1 MIENRS
7 ARIEHINIT
16 VRDNQKT
23 AALLVDLFGWHIRW
37 QGPAML
43 GGHSIH
49 VGSEN
54 SYIALYMGNNS
65 KPTTAFA
72 KGQPLNHL
80 GIEVGDLDA
89 IEAKVIAAGL
99 EPHSH
104 GDYEPGRRFYFFDN
118 DGIEFEVISYQ

>member
-1 MIENRS
+1 MTENGN

-54 SYIALYMGNNS
+54 SYIALYTCNNS